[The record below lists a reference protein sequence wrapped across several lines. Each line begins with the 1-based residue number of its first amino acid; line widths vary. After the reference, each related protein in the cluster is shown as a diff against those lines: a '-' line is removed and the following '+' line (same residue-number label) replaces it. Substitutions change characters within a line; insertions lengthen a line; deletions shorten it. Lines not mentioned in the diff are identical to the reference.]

1 MGMAPLG
8 TGIVERGDNM
18 GRGDVEIVAF
28 IDDGYRVNE
37 YKTGL

>member
-1 MGMAPLG
+1 MGMTALG
-8 TGIVERGDNM
+8 TGVMDRGDNM

-37 YKTGL
+37 FKTGL